1 METDTWER
9 RLTMV
14 SSISSSES
22 DIQQMM
28 ALMLQQ
34 MGSANTDGISGLSK
48 TELSSIDAS
57 GDIGGSAF
65 LKSLTEQFDSLD
77 TDGSGQLSSEEISKA
92 MPPKG
97 AMGPPPGLPIDSDGD
112 GDLMDAINSP
122 KDAKKTESTNSTSA
136 TDTSS
141 SGSSLSDAIE
151 QLISSLLESFSESF
165 DKSSSSTSNEAAAQ
179 EAAKSVTSVADSDG
193 NGAVSLNELS
203 SIDSSAISDLSN
215 QLSRNFKTYDTN
227 NDGELSAEEMKAAMQ
242 KPDKQFSM
250 RELAAMSSNDS
261 SNSYG
266 DLLGGSS
273 SNFVQKLISGYQN
286 SGLSNIAS
294 SISLVS

>member
-22 DIQQMM
+22 NIQQMM

-34 MGSANTDGISGLSK
+34 MGSADTDGISGLSK
-48 TELSSIDAS
+48 TELSSVDAG

-112 GDLMDAINSP
+112 SDLT
-122 KDAKKTESTNSTSA
+122 DAKKTGSANSSSA

-141 SGSSLSDAIE
+141 AGNSLADAIE

-165 DKSSSSTSNEAAAQ
+165 DKNSSSASNDAAAQ
-179 EAAKSVTSVADSDG
+179 EAVKSVTSAADSDG

-203 SIDSSAISDLSN
+203 SIKSADISDLSN

-227 NDGELSAEEMKAAMQ
+227 NDGELSAEEIKAAMQ

-250 RELAAMSSNDS
+250 RELAAMSSNDG
-261 SNSYG
+261 SNAYG
-266 DLLGGSS
+266 SLLGGSS

-294 SISLVS
+294 SISLAS